1 MIVVAGRRDVRKP
14 GPGDTRTPP
23 LARLKVGTKLMLL
36 VLLPVCVLLGF
47 TGLTALADWHAASQ
61 LQDFR
66 AATRLSFATA
76 GVAGQL
82 ATERTAA
89 AMVRL
94 RPGAQAQ
101 AGLGAA
107 QRDVNQALHQA
118 QDNAADWHGSI
129 DVAGR
134 LAMARKQ
141 LAALRLRVAGGS
153 LSVPDISTS
162 YGDRVNELISTAGD
176 LIGVRPPQSSGQTP
190 DAYLAMVQATEAA
203 QRERVDVAAVLGAPR
218 GQMALDQITAT
229 SRWAALEGAELT
241 TFRQNAPGRLA
252 GDLDAVLRTPAGIAV
267 RNIRDGILASPR
279 TTVAHTSLRAWLDVT
294 GTRIG
299 GLSRLESGT
308 ARDLATT
315 AAQDLHAAR
324 AGGLRNLGLLLAVLS
339 VVTAL
344 GLVLRRS
351 ITRPLSEV
359 SEGART
365 LSSGDLAFDVSYAG
379 RDEIGDVAAAFRDLH
394 VTAERLATEIR
405 ATNAA
410 IGASR
415 LDHRADVGAFEGTW
429 AQLLAGMNDTIAAF
443 AGVHGRRRRAE
454 RELEGIFNL
463 SLDLLCIMGKD
474 GYFKRVNPAFER
486 TLGYSA
492 AELLSRPI
500 LDFVHPD
507 DRETTRQAHDGEDIA
522 GFENRYVRSD
532 GAERWL
538 QWSARPV
545 PEEGLVYAAAR
556 DVTDARRAG
565 QEQAALRRVATLV
578 AKRVAPAELF
588 DAVVTE
594 MHLLLGAENT
604 RLLRYEPDHTVTVVA
619 ARSEAGGNAPGTR
632 YSLEGESVSATVWR
646 TGRPARLDHFG
657 GPPGSAAEVLIQ
669 LGIRSAAGAPI
680 LVEDRLWGVMVA
692 GWIRH
697 QPVTGIEDRIAQFT
711 DLVATAISNAQAR
724 SDLAASRARIVA
736 ASDQTRRRIERD
748 LHDGVQQRLVSLGL
762 GLRAAQ
768 TAVPTGQ
775 PGLRQEL
782 ARLARGTAEIL
793 EELREMSRGIHP
805 AILSLGGLGPALK
818 ALTRRS
824 AVPVRL
830 DVRVQARLPE
840 RAEVAAYFVVSEAL
854 ANVAKH
860 ARASVVEVLAEV
872 RDGVLV
878 VSISDDGIGGA
889 DPSRGSGLIGL
900 TDRVQ
905 ASGGTISISS
915 HAGAG
920 TRITAELPVDAG

>member
-1 MIVVAGRRDVRKP
+1 VRKLDP
-14 GPGDTRTPP
+14 GRITP

-47 TGLTALADWHAASQ
+47 TGFTALADWHAATQ

-89 AMVRL
+89 AVVRL

-118 QDNAADWHGSI
+118 QDRAADWNGTV

-134 LAMARKQ
+134 LAAARKQ

-153 LSVPDISTS
+153 LSVPDISAS
-162 YGDRVNELISTAGD
+162 YGARVNDLIGTVGD
-176 LIGVRPPQSSGQTP
+176 LIEHQPPQSSGQGP
-190 DAYLAMVQATEAA
+190 DAYLAMLQAIEAA

-218 GQMALDQITAT
+218 NQMAPDQLTAT
-229 SRWAALEGAELT
+229 SRWATLEGAELG
-241 TFRQNAPGRLA
+241 TFRQSAPGRLA
-252 GDLDAVLRTPAGIAV
+252 ADLEAVLRSPAGIAV
-267 RNIRDGILASPR
+267 RKVRDGILASPR
-279 TTVAHTSLRAWLDVT
+279 TTVAHTSLGAWLDAT

-299 GLSRLESGT
+299 GLGRLESGT

-315 AAQDLHAAR
+315 ASGDLHAAR

-351 ITRPLSEV
+351 ITLPLSEV

-394 VTAERLATEIR
+394 VTAERLVGEIR

-410 IGASR
+410 ISDNR

-429 AQLLAGMNDTIAAF
+429 AHLLAGMNDTTTAF
-443 AGVHGRRRRAE
+443 A
-454 RELEGIFNL
+454 
-463 SLDLLCIMGKD
+463 
-474 GYFKRVNPAFER
+474 
-486 TLGYSA
+486 
-492 AELLSRPI
+492 
-500 LDFVHPD
+500 
-507 DRETTRQAHDGEDIA
+507 
-522 GFENRYVRSD
+522 
-532 GAERWL
+532 
-538 QWSARPV
+538 
-545 PEEGLVYAAAR
+545 
-556 DVTDARRAG
+556 
-565 QEQAALRRVATLV
+565 
-578 AKRVAPAELF
+578 
-588 DAVVTE
+588 
-594 MHLLLGAENT
+594 
-604 RLLRYEPDHTVTVVA
+604 RLHR
-619 ARSEAGGNAPGTR
+619 
-632 YSLEGESVSATVWR
+632 
-646 TGRPARLDHFG
+646 
-657 GPPGSAAEVLIQ
+657 
-669 LGIRSAAGAPI
+669 
-680 LVEDRLWGVMVA
+680 
-692 GWIRH
+692 
-697 QPVTGIEDRIAQFT
+697 
-711 DLVATAISNAQAR
+711 
-724 SDLAASRARIVA
+724 DLAASRARIVA
-736 ASDQTRRRIERD
+736 ASDQARRRIEHD
-748 LHDGVQQRLVSLGL
+748 LHDGAQQRLVSLGL

-768 TAVPTGQ
+768 KAVPPGQ

-793 EELREMSRGIHP
+793 EELREISRGIHP

-818 ALTRRS
+818 ALARRS
-824 AVPVRL
+824 PVPVQL

-860 ARASVVEVLAEV
+860 ARASVVQVQVEV
-872 RDGVLV
+872 RDGALA
-878 VSISDDGIGGA
+878 VSIRDDGIGGA
-889 DPSRGSGLIGL
+889 DPSRGSGLVGL
-900 TDRVQ
+900 TDRVE

-920 TRITAELPVDAG
+920 TQITAELPVDAS

>member
-1 MIVVAGRRDVRKP
+1 MRKP
-14 GPGDTRTPP
+14 DPGRIAP

-47 TGLTALADWHAASQ
+47 TGFTALADWHAASQ
-61 LQDFR
+61 LQDFQ

-76 GVAGQL
+76 GVADQL

-118 QDNAADWHGSI
+118 QDSAADWHGSV
-129 DVAGR
+129 DVAAR
-134 LAMARKQ
+134 LAVARKQ
-141 LAALRLRVAGGS
+141 LTALRLRAAGGS

-162 YGDRVNELISTAGD
+162 YGTRVND
-176 LIGVRPPQSSGQTP
+176 LIGTVGNLIEDRPPQSSGQTP
-190 DAYLAMVQATEAA
+190 GAYLAMLQAIEAA

-218 GQMALDQITAT
+218 DQTALDQMTAT
-229 SRWAALEGAELT
+229 SRWATLEGAELG

-252 GDLDAVLRTPAGIAV
+252 ADLDAVLRTPAGIAV
-267 RNIRDGILASPR
+267 RTVRGDILARPR
-279 TTVAHTSLRAWLDVT
+279 AAVAHTSLEAWLNAT

-299 GLSRLESGT
+299 GLGRLESGT
-308 ARDLATT
+308 GRDLATT
-315 AAQDLHAAR
+315 ASRDLHAAR

-351 ITRPLSEV
+351 ITQPLSEV

-394 VTAERLATEIR
+394 VTAERLVGEIR

-410 IGASR
+410 ISDNR
-415 LDHRADVGAFEGTW
+415 LDHRADVGAFEGIW
-429 AQLLAGMNDTIAAF
+429 AHLLAGMNDTIAAF
-443 AGVHGRRRRAE
+443 ARARAE
-454 RELEGIFNL
+454 
-463 SLDLLCIMGKD
+463 
-474 GYFKRVNPAFER
+474 
-486 TLGYSA
+486 
-492 AELLSRPI
+492 
-500 LDFVHPD
+500 
-507 DRETTRQAHDGEDIA
+507 
-522 GFENRYVRSD
+522 
-532 GAERWL
+532 
-538 QWSARPV
+538 
-545 PEEGLVYAAAR
+545 
-556 DVTDARRAG
+556 
-565 QEQAALRRVATLV
+565 
-578 AKRVAPAELF
+578 
-588 DAVVTE
+588 
-594 MHLLLGAENT
+594 
-604 RLLRYEPDHTVTVVA
+604 
-619 ARSEAGGNAPGTR
+619 
-632 YSLEGESVSATVWR
+632 
-646 TGRPARLDHFG
+646 
-657 GPPGSAAEVLIQ
+657 
-669 LGIRSAAGAPI
+669 
-680 LVEDRLWGVMVA
+680 
-692 GWIRH
+692 
-697 QPVTGIEDRIAQFT
+697 
-711 DLVATAISNAQAR
+711 
-724 SDLAASRARIVA
+724 LAASRARIVA
-736 ASDQTRRRIERD
+736 ASDQARRRIEHD
-748 LHDGVQQRLVSLGL
+748 LHDGAQQRLVSLGL

-768 TAVPTGQ
+768 KAVPPGQ

-782 ARLARGTAEIL
+782 GRLARGTAEIL
-793 EELREMSRGIHP
+793 EELREISRGIHP
-805 AILSLGGLGPALK
+805 AILSLGGLGLALK
-818 ALTRRS
+818 ALARRS
-824 AVPVRL
+824 PVPVKL

-860 ARASVVEVLAEV
+860 ARASVVEVQVEV
-872 RDGVLV
+872 RDGALA

-900 TDRVQ
+900 TDRVE

-920 TRITAELPVDAG
+920 TRITAELPIAS

>member
-1 MIVVAGRRDVRKP
+1 VRKP
-14 GPGDTRTPP
+14 DPGRIAP

-47 TGLTALADWHAASQ
+47 TGLTALADWHAASE

-118 QDNAADWHGSI
+118 QDSAADWNGTV

-134 LAMARKQ
+134 LAAARKQ
-141 LAALRLRVAGGS
+141 LAALRFRVAGGS
-153 LSVPDISTS
+153 LSAPDISTS
-162 YGDRVNELISTAGD
+162 YGTRVNDLIGTVGD
-176 LIGVRPPQSSGQTP
+176 LIEDRPLQSSGP
-190 DAYLAMVQATEAA
+190 ASDAYLAMLQAIEAA

-218 GQMALDQITAT
+218 DQTALDQMTAT
-229 SRWAALEGAELT
+229 SRWATLEGAELG
-241 TFRQNAPGRLA
+241 TFRRNAPSRLA
-252 GDLDAVLRTPAGIAV
+252 ADLEAVLRTPAGIAV
-267 RNIRDGILASPR
+267 QKVRDEILARPR
-279 TTVAHTSLRAWLDVT
+279 AAVAHTSLGAWLDAT

-299 GLSRLESGT
+299 GLGRLESGT

-315 AAQDLHAAR
+315 ASRDLHAAR

-359 SEGART
+359 WQGART

-394 VTAERLATEIR
+394 VTAERLVGEIR

-410 IGASR
+410 ISDNR

-429 AQLLAGMNDTIAAF
+429 AQLLAGMNDTTAAF
-443 AGVHGRRRRAE
+443 A
-454 RELEGIFNL
+454 
-463 SLDLLCIMGKD
+463 
-474 GYFKRVNPAFER
+474 
-486 TLGYSA
+486 
-492 AELLSRPI
+492 
-500 LDFVHPD
+500 
-507 DRETTRQAHDGEDIA
+507 
-522 GFENRYVRSD
+522 
-532 GAERWL
+532 
-538 QWSARPV
+538 
-545 PEEGLVYAAAR
+545 
-556 DVTDARRAG
+556 
-565 QEQAALRRVATLV
+565 
-578 AKRVAPAELF
+578 
-588 DAVVTE
+588 
-594 MHLLLGAENT
+594 
-604 RLLRYEPDHTVTVVA
+604 RL
-619 ARSEAGGNAPGTR
+619 
-632 YSLEGESVSATVWR
+632 
-646 TGRPARLDHFG
+646 
-657 GPPGSAAEVLIQ
+657 
-669 LGIRSAAGAPI
+669 
-680 LVEDRLWGVMVA
+680 
-692 GWIRH
+692 H
-697 QPVTGIEDRIAQFT
+697 Q
-711 DLVATAISNAQAR
+711 
-724 SDLAASRARIVA
+724 DLAASRARIVA
-736 ASDQTRRRIERD
+736 ASDQARRRIEHD
-748 LHDGVQQRLVSLGL
+748 LHDGAQQRLVSLGL

-768 TAVPTGQ
+768 KAVPPGQ

-818 ALTRRS
+818 ALARRS
-824 AVPVRL
+824 PVPVKL
-830 DVRVQARLPE
+830 DVRVQARLAE

-854 ANVAKH
+854 VNVAKH
-860 ARASVVEVLAEV
+860 ARASVVEVQVEV
-872 RDGVLV
+872 RDGALA

-900 TDRVQ
+900 TDRVE

>member
-1 MIVVAGRRDVRKP
+1 LRRQGNER
-14 GPGDTRTPP
+14 TRTPP

-47 TGLTALADWHAASQ
+47 TSLTALADWHAAGQ
-61 LQDFR
+61 LQAFR
-66 AATRLSFATA
+66 AASRLSFATA
-76 GVAGQL
+76 GVAGHL

-89 AMVRL
+89 ALVRL

-107 QRDVNQALHQA
+107 QRGVNQALHQA
-118 QDNAADWHGSI
+118 QDSAADWNGTV

-134 LAMARKQ
+134 LATARER
-141 LAALRLRVAGGS
+141 LAALRHQVAGGS

-162 YGDRVNELISTAGD
+162 YGARVNDLISTVGD
-176 LIGVRPPQSSGQTP
+176 LIEAQPPQNSGQAP
-190 DAYLAMVQATEAA
+190 EAYLAILQAVEAA
-203 QRERVDVAAVLGAPR
+203 QRERVDVAAALGAPR
-218 GQMALDQITAT
+218 DQMALDQATAT
-229 SRWAALEGAELT
+229 SRWTTLEGAELG
-241 TFRQNAPGRLA
+241 TFRQNAPERLNT
-252 GDLDAVLRTPAGIAV
+252 DLDAVLRTPAAIAV
-267 RNIRDGILASPR
+267 RNVRAGILARPR
-279 TTVAHTSLRAWLDVT
+279 TTVTRTSLGAWLDAT

-299 GLSRLESGT
+299 GLGRLESGT

-315 AAQDLHAAR
+315 AAGDLHAAR
-324 AGGLRNLGLLLAVLS
+324 AGGLRNLGLSLAVLS

-365 LSSGDLAFDVSYAG
+365 LSGGDLAFDVSYAG

-394 VTAERLATEIR
+394 VTAERLAGEIR

-410 IGASR
+410 IGDNR
-415 LDHRADVGAFEGTW
+415 LDHRADVSAFEGTW
-429 AQLLAGMNDTIAAF
+429 TQLLAGMNDTTAAF
-443 AGVHGRRRRAE
+443 ARMH
-454 RELEGIFNL
+454 
-463 SLDLLCIMGKD
+463 
-474 GYFKRVNPAFER
+474 
-486 TLGYSA
+486 
-492 AELLSRPI
+492 
-500 LDFVHPD
+500 
-507 DRETTRQAHDGEDIA
+507 
-522 GFENRYVRSD
+522 
-532 GAERWL
+532 
-538 QWSARPV
+538 
-545 PEEGLVYAAAR
+545 
-556 DVTDARRAG
+556 

-578 AKRVAPAELF
+578 AERVAPAELF
-588 DAVVTE
+588 DAVVAE

-619 ARSEAGGNAPGTR
+619 ARSGAAGNRPGTR
-632 YSLEGESVSATVWR
+632 YSLEGESVSAAVWR

-657 GPPGSAAEVLIQ
+657 GPPGSAAEVLIRM
-669 LGIRSAAGAPI
+669 GIRSAAGAPI
-680 LVEDRLWGVMVA
+680 LVENRLWGVMVA
-692 GWIRH
+692 AWTRH
-697 QPVTGIEDRIAQFT
+697 QPVSGIEDRIAQFT
-711 DLVATAISNAQAR
+711 DLVAIAISDAQAR
-724 SDLAASRARIVA
+724 ADLAASRARVVA

-748 LHDGVQQRLVSLGL
+748 LHDGAQQRLVSLGL

-768 TAVPTGQ
+768 KAVPPGQ

-818 ALTRRS
+818 ALARRS
-824 AVPVRL
+824 PVPVQL

-860 ARASVVEVLAEV
+860 ARASVVQVQVEV
-872 RDGVLV
+872 RDGALT
-878 VSISDDGIGGA
+878 VSIRDDGVGGA

-900 TDRVQ
+900 TDRVE

-920 TRITAELPVDAG
+920 TQITAELPVSAS

>member
-1 MIVVAGRRDVRKP
+1 
-14 GPGDTRTPP
+14 
-23 LARLKVGTKLMLL
+23 VGTKLMLL

-94 RPGAQAQ
+94 RPGVQAQ

-118 QDNAADWHGSI
+118 QDSAADWHGSI

-141 LAALRLRVAGGS
+141 LAAMRLRVAGGS

-162 YGDRVNELISTAGD
+162 YGTRVNELISTAGD
-176 LIGVRPPQSSGQTP
+176 LIGVRPPQSSGQAP
-190 DAYLAMVQATEAA
+190 DAYLAMVQAIEAA

-218 GQMALDQITAT
+218 AQMALDQITAT
-229 SRWAALEGAELT
+229 SRWAALEGAELA

-267 RNIRDGILASPR
+267 RNVRDGILASPR
-279 TTVAHTSLRAWLDVT
+279 TTVAHTTLGEWLDAT

-299 GLSRLESGT
+299 GLSQLESGT

-379 RDEIGDVAAAFRDLH
+379 RDEIGDVAAAFRDLR
-394 VTAERLATEIR
+394 VTAERLAAEIR

-410 IGASR
+410 IGASQ

-429 AQLLAGMNDTIAAF
+429 AQLLAGMNDTTSAF
-443 AGVHGRRRRAE
+443 A
-454 RELEGIFNL
+454 
-463 SLDLLCIMGKD
+463 
-474 GYFKRVNPAFER
+474 
-486 TLGYSA
+486 
-492 AELLSRPI
+492 
-500 LDFVHPD
+500 
-507 DRETTRQAHDGEDIA
+507 
-522 GFENRYVRSD
+522 
-532 GAERWL
+532 
-538 QWSARPV
+538 
-545 PEEGLVYAAAR
+545 
-556 DVTDARRAG
+556 
-565 QEQAALRRVATLV
+565 
-578 AKRVAPAELF
+578 
-588 DAVVTE
+588 
-594 MHLLLGAENT
+594 
-604 RLLRYEPDHTVTVVA
+604 RL
-619 ARSEAGGNAPGTR
+619 
-632 YSLEGESVSATVWR
+632 
-646 TGRPARLDHFG
+646 
-657 GPPGSAAEVLIQ
+657 
-669 LGIRSAAGAPI
+669 
-680 LVEDRLWGVMVA
+680 
-692 GWIRH
+692 H
-697 QPVTGIEDRIAQFT
+697 Q
-711 DLVATAISNAQAR
+711 
-724 SDLAASRARIVA
+724 DLAASRARIVA

-768 TAVPTGQ
+768 KAVPTAE

-805 AILSLGGLGPALK
+805 ATLSLGGLGPALK

-840 RAEVAAYFVVSEAL
+840 QAEVAAYFVVSEAL

-872 RDGVLV
+872 RDGVLA

-920 TRITAELPVDAG
+920 TRITAELPVSAS

>member
-1 MIVVAGRRDVRKP
+1 VRKP
-14 GPGDTRTPP
+14 GRGDTRTPP

-47 TGLTALADWHAASQ
+47 TGVTALADWHAASQ

-66 AATRLSFATA
+66 AATRLSFATV

-94 RPGAQAQ
+94 RPGVQAQ
-101 AGLGAA
+101 AGLGTA

-118 QDNAADWHGSI
+118 QDSAADWHGSI

-162 YGDRVNELISTAGD
+162 YGTRVNELISTAGD
-176 LIGVRPPQSSGQTP
+176 LIGVRPPQSSGQVP
-190 DAYLAMVQATEAA
+190 DAYLAMVQAIEAA

-218 GQMALDQITAT
+218 AQMALDQITAT
-229 SRWAALEGAELT
+229 SRWAALEGAELA

-267 RNIRDGILASPR
+267 RNVRDGILASPR
-279 TTVAHTSLRAWLDVT
+279 TTVAHTTLGEWLDVT

-299 GLSRLESGT
+299 GLSQLESGT

-359 SEGART
+359 WQGART

-379 RDEIGDVAAAFRDLH
+379 SDEIGDVAAAFRDLH
-394 VTAERLATEIR
+394 VTAERLAAEIR

-410 IGASR
+410 IGASQ

-429 AQLLAGMNDTIAAF
+429 AQLLAGMNDTTSAF
-443 AGVHGRRRRAE
+443 A
-454 RELEGIFNL
+454 
-463 SLDLLCIMGKD
+463 
-474 GYFKRVNPAFER
+474 
-486 TLGYSA
+486 
-492 AELLSRPI
+492 
-500 LDFVHPD
+500 
-507 DRETTRQAHDGEDIA
+507 
-522 GFENRYVRSD
+522 
-532 GAERWL
+532 
-538 QWSARPV
+538 
-545 PEEGLVYAAAR
+545 
-556 DVTDARRAG
+556 
-565 QEQAALRRVATLV
+565 
-578 AKRVAPAELF
+578 
-588 DAVVTE
+588 
-594 MHLLLGAENT
+594 
-604 RLLRYEPDHTVTVVA
+604 RL
-619 ARSEAGGNAPGTR
+619 
-632 YSLEGESVSATVWR
+632 
-646 TGRPARLDHFG
+646 
-657 GPPGSAAEVLIQ
+657 
-669 LGIRSAAGAPI
+669 
-680 LVEDRLWGVMVA
+680 
-692 GWIRH
+692 H
-697 QPVTGIEDRIAQFT
+697 Q
-711 DLVATAISNAQAR
+711 
-724 SDLAASRARIVA
+724 DLAASRARIVA

-768 TAVPTGQ
+768 KAVPAGE

-793 EELREMSRGIHP
+793 DELREMSRGIHP
-805 AILSLGGLGPALK
+805 ATLSLGGLGPALK

-824 AVPVRL
+824 AVPVKL

-840 RAEVAAYFVVSEAL
+840 QAEVAAYFVVSEAL

-872 RDGVLV
+872 RDGVLA

-905 ASGGTISISS
+905 ASGGTISITS
-915 HAGAG
+915 HPGAG
-920 TRITAELPVDAG
+920 TRITAELPVGTSLRPA

>member
-1 MIVVAGRRDVRKP
+1 MRKSDPGRIA
-14 GPGDTRTPP
+14 P

-36 VLLPVCVLLGF
+36 VLLPVGVLLGF
-47 TGLTALADWHAASQ
+47 TGVTALADWHAASQ

-89 AMVRL
+89 ARVRL
-94 RPGAQAQ
+94 RPGAQAH

-107 QRDVNQALHQA
+107 QRDVNEALRQA
-118 QDNAADWHGSI
+118 QDRAADWNGTV

-134 LAMARKQ
+134 LAAARKQ
-141 LAALRLRVAGGS
+141 LAALRLRVADGS

-162 YGDRVNELISTAGD
+162 YGARVNDLIGTVGD
-176 LIGVRPPQSSGQTP
+176 LIEDRPLQSSGQAS
-190 DAYLAMVQATEAA
+190 DAYLAMVQAIEAA

-218 GQMALDQITAT
+218 DQTALDQVTAT
-229 SRWAALEGAELT
+229 SRWATLEGAEFG

-252 GDLDAVLRTPAGIAV
+252 ADLETVLRTPAAIAV
-267 RNIRDGILASPR
+267 RKVRDEILASPR
-279 TTVAHTSLRAWLDVT
+279 AAVAHTSLGGWLDAT

-299 GLSRLESGT
+299 GLGRVESGT
-308 ARDLATT
+308 ARALATT
-315 AAQDLHAAR
+315 ASRDLHAAR

-359 SEGART
+359 WQGART

-394 VTAERLATEIR
+394 VTAERLVGEIR
-405 ATNAA
+405 ATNVA
-410 IGASR
+410 ISDNR

-443 AGVHGRRRRAE
+443 A
-454 RELEGIFNL
+454 
-463 SLDLLCIMGKD
+463 
-474 GYFKRVNPAFER
+474 
-486 TLGYSA
+486 
-492 AELLSRPI
+492 
-500 LDFVHPD
+500 
-507 DRETTRQAHDGEDIA
+507 
-522 GFENRYVRSD
+522 
-532 GAERWL
+532 
-538 QWSARPV
+538 
-545 PEEGLVYAAAR
+545 
-556 DVTDARRAG
+556 
-565 QEQAALRRVATLV
+565 
-578 AKRVAPAELF
+578 
-588 DAVVTE
+588 
-594 MHLLLGAENT
+594 
-604 RLLRYEPDHTVTVVA
+604 
-619 ARSEAGGNAPGTR
+619 
-632 YSLEGESVSATVWR
+632 
-646 TGRPARLDHFG
+646 
-657 GPPGSAAEVLIQ
+657 
-669 LGIRSAAGAPI
+669 
-680 LVEDRLWGVMVA
+680 
-692 GWIRH
+692 
-697 QPVTGIEDRIAQFT
+697 
-711 DLVATAISNAQAR
+711 QAR
-724 SDLAASRARIVA
+724 ADLAASRARIVA
-736 ASDQTRRRIERD
+736 ASDQARRRIERD
-748 LHDGVQQRLVSLGL
+748 LHDGAQQRLVSLGL

-768 TAVPTGQ
+768 KAVPPGQ

-782 ARLARGTAEIL
+782 ARLASGTAEIL
-793 EELREMSRGIHP
+793 GELREMSRGIHP
-805 AILSLGGLGPALK
+805 AILSLGGLGPGLK
-818 ALTRRS
+818 ALARRS
-824 AVPVRL
+824 PVPVKL
-830 DVRVQARLPE
+830 DIRVQARLPE

-860 ARASVVEVLAEV
+860 ARASVVEVQAEM
-872 RDGVLV
+872 RDGALA

-900 TDRVQ
+900 TDRVE

>member
-1 MIVVAGRRDVRKP
+1 VPKPDPGRIA
-14 GPGDTRTPP
+14 P

-47 TGLTALADWHAASQ
+47 TGFTALADWHAASQ
-61 LQDFR
+61 LQDFQ

-76 GVAGQL
+76 GVADQL

-107 QRDVNQALHQA
+107 QRGVNQALHQA
-118 QDNAADWHGSI
+118 QDSAADWHGSV
-129 DVAGR
+129 DVAAR
-134 LAMARKQ
+134 LAVARKQ
-141 LAALRLRVAGGS
+141 LTALRLRAAGGS

-162 YGDRVNELISTAGD
+162 YGTRVND
-176 LIGVRPPQSSGQTP
+176 LIGTVGNLIEDRPPQSSGQTP
-190 DAYLAMVQATEAA
+190 DAYLAMLQAIEAG

-218 GQMALDQITAT
+218 NQMALDQMTAT
-229 SRWAALEGAELT
+229 SRWATLEGAELG

-252 GDLDAVLRTPAGIAV
+252 ADLDAVLRTPAGIAV
-267 RNIRDGILASPR
+267 RTVRDEILARPR
-279 TTVAHTSLRAWLDVT
+279 AAVAHTSLEAWLNAT

-299 GLSRLESGT
+299 GLGRLESGT
-308 ARDLATT
+308 GRDLATT
-315 AAQDLHAAR
+315 ASQDLHAAR

-351 ITRPLSEV
+351 ITQPLSEV

-394 VTAERLATEIR
+394 VTAERLVGEIR

-410 IGASR
+410 ISDNR

-429 AQLLAGMNDTIAAF
+429 AHLLAGMNDTIAAF
-443 AGVHGRRRRAE
+443 ARA
-454 RELEGIFNL
+454 
-463 SLDLLCIMGKD
+463 
-474 GYFKRVNPAFER
+474 
-486 TLGYSA
+486 
-492 AELLSRPI
+492 
-500 LDFVHPD
+500 
-507 DRETTRQAHDGEDIA
+507 
-522 GFENRYVRSD
+522 
-532 GAERWL
+532 
-538 QWSARPV
+538 
-545 PEEGLVYAAAR
+545 
-556 DVTDARRAG
+556 RA
-565 QEQAALRRVATLV
+565 
-578 AKRVAPAELF
+578 
-588 DAVVTE
+588 
-594 MHLLLGAENT
+594 
-604 RLLRYEPDHTVTVVA
+604 
-619 ARSEAGGNAPGTR
+619 
-632 YSLEGESVSATVWR
+632 
-646 TGRPARLDHFG
+646 
-657 GPPGSAAEVLIQ
+657 
-669 LGIRSAAGAPI
+669 
-680 LVEDRLWGVMVA
+680 
-692 GWIRH
+692 
-697 QPVTGIEDRIAQFT
+697 
-711 DLVATAISNAQAR
+711 
-724 SDLAASRARIVA
+724 DLAASRARIVA
-736 ASDQTRRRIERD
+736 ASDQARRRIEHD
-748 LHDGVQQRLVSLGL
+748 LHDGAQQRLVSLGL

-768 TAVPTGQ
+768 KAVPPGQ

-782 ARLARGTAEIL
+782 GRLARGTAEIL
-793 EELREMSRGIHP
+793 EELREISRGIHP
-805 AILSLGGLGPALK
+805 AILSLGGLGLALK
-818 ALTRRS
+818 ALARRS
-824 AVPVRL
+824 PVPVKL

-860 ARASVVEVLAEV
+860 ARASVVEVQVQV
-872 RDGVLV
+872 RDGALA

-900 TDRVQ
+900 TDRVE

-920 TRITAELPVDAG
+920 TRITAELPIAS

>member
-1 MIVVAGRRDVRKP
+1 MRKP
-14 GPGDTRTPP
+14 DPGRIAP

-47 TGLTALADWHAASQ
+47 TGFTALADWHAASQ

-118 QDNAADWHGSI
+118 QDRAADWHGSV

-134 LAMARKQ
+134 LALARKQ
-141 LAALRLRVAGGS
+141 LAALRLRAAGGS
-153 LSVPDISTS
+153 LSVPDISAS
-162 YGDRVNELISTAGD
+162 YGTRVNDLIGTVGD
-176 LIGVRPPQSSGQTP
+176 LIEDQPPQSSGQTP
-190 DAYLAMVQATEAA
+190 DAYLAMLQAIEAA

-218 GQMALDQITAT
+218 DQTALDQITAT
-229 SRWAALEGAELT
+229 SRWATLEGAELG

-252 GDLDAVLRTPAGIAV
+252 ADLDAVLRTPAGIAV
-267 RNIRDGILASPR
+267 RTVRADILARPR
-279 TTVAHTSLRAWLDVT
+279 AAVAHTSLGAWLNAT

-299 GLSRLESGT
+299 GLGRLESGT
-308 ARDLATT
+308 GRDLATT
-315 AAQDLHAAR
+315 ASRDLHAAR

-351 ITRPLSEV
+351 ITQPLSEV

-394 VTAERLATEIR
+394 VTAERLVGEIR

-410 IGASR
+410 ISDNR

-429 AQLLAGMNDTIAAF
+429 AHLLAGMNDTIAAF
-443 AGVHGRRRRAE
+443 ARA
-454 RELEGIFNL
+454 
-463 SLDLLCIMGKD
+463 
-474 GYFKRVNPAFER
+474 
-486 TLGYSA
+486 
-492 AELLSRPI
+492 
-500 LDFVHPD
+500 
-507 DRETTRQAHDGEDIA
+507 
-522 GFENRYVRSD
+522 
-532 GAERWL
+532 
-538 QWSARPV
+538 
-545 PEEGLVYAAAR
+545 
-556 DVTDARRAG
+556 RA
-565 QEQAALRRVATLV
+565 
-578 AKRVAPAELF
+578 
-588 DAVVTE
+588 
-594 MHLLLGAENT
+594 
-604 RLLRYEPDHTVTVVA
+604 
-619 ARSEAGGNAPGTR
+619 
-632 YSLEGESVSATVWR
+632 
-646 TGRPARLDHFG
+646 
-657 GPPGSAAEVLIQ
+657 
-669 LGIRSAAGAPI
+669 
-680 LVEDRLWGVMVA
+680 
-692 GWIRH
+692 
-697 QPVTGIEDRIAQFT
+697 
-711 DLVATAISNAQAR
+711 
-724 SDLAASRARIVA
+724 DLAASRARIVA
-736 ASDQTRRRIERD
+736 ASDQARRRIEHD
-748 LHDGVQQRLVSLGL
+748 LHDGAQQRLVSLGL

-768 TAVPTGQ
+768 KAVPPGQ
-775 PGLRQEL
+775 PGLREEL
-782 ARLARGTAEIL
+782 GRLARGTAEIL
-793 EELREMSRGIHP
+793 EELREISRGIHP
-805 AILSLGGLGPALK
+805 AVLSLGGLGLALK
-818 ALTRRS
+818 ALARRS
-824 AVPVRL
+824 PVPVKL
-830 DVRVQARLPE
+830 DVRVQSRLPE

-860 ARASVVEVLAEV
+860 ARASVVEVQVEV
-872 RDGVLV
+872 RDGALA

-900 TDRVQ
+900 TDRVE

-920 TRITAELPVDAG
+920 TQITAQLPIAS

>member
-1 MIVVAGRRDVRKP
+1 MRKP
-14 GPGDTRTPP
+14 DPGRIAP

-47 TGLTALADWHAASQ
+47 TGFTALADWHAASQ

-118 QDNAADWHGSI
+118 QDRAADWHGSV

-134 LAMARKQ
+134 LALARKQ
-141 LAALRLRVAGGS
+141 LAALRLRAAGGS
-153 LSVPDISTS
+153 LSVPDISAS
-162 YGDRVNELISTAGD
+162 YGTRVNDLIGTVGD
-176 LIGVRPPQSSGQTP
+176 LIEDRPPQSSGQTP
-190 DAYLAMVQATEAA
+190 DAYLAMLQAIEAA

-218 GQMALDQITAT
+218 DQTALDQITAT
-229 SRWAALEGAELT
+229 SRWATLEGAELA

-252 GDLDAVLRTPAGIAV
+252 ADLDAVLRTPAGIAV
-267 RNIRDGILASPR
+267 RTVRDDILARPR
-279 TTVAHTSLRAWLDVT
+279 AAVAHTSLGAWLNAT

-299 GLSRLESGT
+299 GLGQLESGT
-308 ARDLATT
+308 GRDLAIT
-315 AAQDLHAAR
+315 ASRDLHAAR

-351 ITRPLSEV
+351 ITQPLSEV

-394 VTAERLATEIR
+394 VTAERLVDEIR

-410 IGASR
+410 ISDNR
-415 LDHRADVGAFEGTW
+415 LDYRADVAAFEGTW
-429 AQLLAGMNDTIAAF
+429 AHLLAGMNDTIAAF
-443 AGVHGRRRRAE
+443 ARA
-454 RELEGIFNL
+454 
-463 SLDLLCIMGKD
+463 
-474 GYFKRVNPAFER
+474 
-486 TLGYSA
+486 
-492 AELLSRPI
+492 
-500 LDFVHPD
+500 
-507 DRETTRQAHDGEDIA
+507 
-522 GFENRYVRSD
+522 
-532 GAERWL
+532 
-538 QWSARPV
+538 
-545 PEEGLVYAAAR
+545 
-556 DVTDARRAG
+556 RA
-565 QEQAALRRVATLV
+565 
-578 AKRVAPAELF
+578 
-588 DAVVTE
+588 
-594 MHLLLGAENT
+594 
-604 RLLRYEPDHTVTVVA
+604 
-619 ARSEAGGNAPGTR
+619 
-632 YSLEGESVSATVWR
+632 
-646 TGRPARLDHFG
+646 
-657 GPPGSAAEVLIQ
+657 
-669 LGIRSAAGAPI
+669 
-680 LVEDRLWGVMVA
+680 
-692 GWIRH
+692 
-697 QPVTGIEDRIAQFT
+697 
-711 DLVATAISNAQAR
+711 
-724 SDLAASRARIVA
+724 DLAASRARIVA
-736 ASDQTRRRIERD
+736 ASDQARRRIERD
-748 LHDGVQQRLVSLGL
+748 LHDGAQQRLVSLGL
-762 GLRAAQ
+762 SLRAAQ
-768 TAVPTGQ
+768 KAVPPGQ
-775 PGLRQEL
+775 PVLREEL
-782 ARLARGTAEIL
+782 GRLARGTAEIL
-793 EELREMSRGIHP
+793 EELREISRGIHP
-805 AILSLGGLGPALK
+805 AVLSLGGLGLALK
-818 ALTRRS
+818 ALARRS
-824 AVPVRL
+824 PVPVKL

-860 ARASVVEVLAEV
+860 ARASVVEVQVEV
-872 RDGVLV
+872 RDGALA

-900 TDRVQ
+900 TDRVE

-920 TRITAELPVDAG
+920 TQITAQLPIAS

>member
-1 MIVVAGRRDVRKP
+1 MRKP
-14 GPGDTRTPP
+14 DPGRIAP

-47 TGLTALADWHAASQ
+47 TGFTALADWHAASQ

-118 QDNAADWHGSI
+118 QDRAADWHGSV

-134 LAMARKQ
+134 LALARKQ
-141 LAALRLRVAGGS
+141 LAALRLRAAGGS
-153 LSVPDISTS
+153 LSVPDISAS
-162 YGDRVNELISTAGD
+162 YGTRVNDLIGTVGD
-176 LIGVRPPQSSGQTP
+176 LIEDRPPQSSGQTP
-190 DAYLAMVQATEAA
+190 DAYLAMLQAIEAA

-218 GQMALDQITAT
+218 DQTALDQITAT
-229 SRWAALEGAELT
+229 SRWATLEGAELG

-252 GDLDAVLRTPAGIAV
+252 ADLAAVLRTPAGIAV
-267 RNIRDGILASPR
+267 RTVRDDILARPR
-279 TTVAHTSLRAWLDVT
+279 AAVAHTSLGAWLNAT

-299 GLSRLESGT
+299 GLGQLESGT
-308 ARDLATT
+308 GRDLATT
-315 AAQDLHAAR
+315 ASRDLHAAR
-324 AGGLRNLGLLLAVLS
+324 AGGVRNLGLLLAVLS

-351 ITRPLSEV
+351 ITQPLSEV

-394 VTAERLATEIR
+394 VTAERLVDEIR

-410 IGASR
+410 ISDNR

-429 AQLLAGMNDTIAAF
+429 AHLLAGMNDTIAAF
-443 AGVHGRRRRAE
+443 ARA
-454 RELEGIFNL
+454 
-463 SLDLLCIMGKD
+463 
-474 GYFKRVNPAFER
+474 
-486 TLGYSA
+486 
-492 AELLSRPI
+492 
-500 LDFVHPD
+500 
-507 DRETTRQAHDGEDIA
+507 
-522 GFENRYVRSD
+522 
-532 GAERWL
+532 
-538 QWSARPV
+538 
-545 PEEGLVYAAAR
+545 
-556 DVTDARRAG
+556 RA
-565 QEQAALRRVATLV
+565 
-578 AKRVAPAELF
+578 
-588 DAVVTE
+588 
-594 MHLLLGAENT
+594 
-604 RLLRYEPDHTVTVVA
+604 
-619 ARSEAGGNAPGTR
+619 
-632 YSLEGESVSATVWR
+632 
-646 TGRPARLDHFG
+646 
-657 GPPGSAAEVLIQ
+657 
-669 LGIRSAAGAPI
+669 
-680 LVEDRLWGVMVA
+680 
-692 GWIRH
+692 
-697 QPVTGIEDRIAQFT
+697 
-711 DLVATAISNAQAR
+711 
-724 SDLAASRARIVA
+724 DLAASRARIVA
-736 ASDQTRRRIERD
+736 ASDQARRRIERD
-748 LHDGVQQRLVSLGL
+748 LHDGAQQRLVSLGL
-762 GLRAAQ
+762 SLRAAQ
-768 TAVPTGQ
+768 KAVPPGQ

-782 ARLARGTAEIL
+782 GRLARGTAEIL
-793 EELREMSRGIHP
+793 EELREISRGIHP
-805 AILSLGGLGPALK
+805 AVLSLGGLGLALK
-818 ALTRRS
+818 ALARRS
-824 AVPVRL
+824 PVPVKL

-860 ARASVVEVLAEV
+860 ARASVVEVQVEV
-872 RDGVLV
+872 RDGALA

-900 TDRVQ
+900 TDRVE

-920 TRITAELPVDAG
+920 TQITAQLPIAS

>member
-1 MIVVAGRRDVRKP
+1 MRKP
-14 GPGDTRTPP
+14 DPGRIAP

-47 TGLTALADWHAASQ
+47 TGFTALADWHAASQ

-118 QDNAADWHGSI
+118 QDRAADWHGSV

-134 LAMARKQ
+134 LALARKQ
-141 LAALRLRVAGGS
+141 LAALRLRAAGGS
-153 LSVPDISTS
+153 LSVPDISAS
-162 YGDRVNELISTAGD
+162 YGTRVNDLIGTVGD
-176 LIGVRPPQSSGQTP
+176 LIEDRPPQSSGQTP
-190 DAYLAMVQATEAA
+190 DAYLAMLQAIEAA

-218 GQMALDQITAT
+218 DQTALDQITAT
-229 SRWAALEGAELT
+229 SRWATLEGAELG

-252 GDLDAVLRTPAGIAV
+252 ADLDAVLRTPAGIAV
-267 RNIRDGILASPR
+267 RTVRDDILARPR
-279 TTVAHTSLRAWLDVT
+279 AAVAHTSLGAWLNAT

-299 GLSRLESGT
+299 GLGQLESGT
-308 ARDLATT
+308 GRDLATT
-315 AAQDLHAAR
+315 ASRDLHAAR
-324 AGGLRNLGLLLAVLS
+324 AGGVRNLGLLLAVLS

-351 ITRPLSEV
+351 ITQPLSEV

-394 VTAERLATEIR
+394 VTAERLVDEIR

-410 IGASR
+410 ISDNR

-429 AQLLAGMNDTIAAF
+429 AHLLAGMNDTIAAF
-443 AGVHGRRRRAE
+443 ARA
-454 RELEGIFNL
+454 
-463 SLDLLCIMGKD
+463 
-474 GYFKRVNPAFER
+474 
-486 TLGYSA
+486 
-492 AELLSRPI
+492 
-500 LDFVHPD
+500 
-507 DRETTRQAHDGEDIA
+507 
-522 GFENRYVRSD
+522 
-532 GAERWL
+532 
-538 QWSARPV
+538 
-545 PEEGLVYAAAR
+545 
-556 DVTDARRAG
+556 RA
-565 QEQAALRRVATLV
+565 
-578 AKRVAPAELF
+578 
-588 DAVVTE
+588 
-594 MHLLLGAENT
+594 
-604 RLLRYEPDHTVTVVA
+604 
-619 ARSEAGGNAPGTR
+619 
-632 YSLEGESVSATVWR
+632 
-646 TGRPARLDHFG
+646 
-657 GPPGSAAEVLIQ
+657 
-669 LGIRSAAGAPI
+669 
-680 LVEDRLWGVMVA
+680 
-692 GWIRH
+692 
-697 QPVTGIEDRIAQFT
+697 
-711 DLVATAISNAQAR
+711 
-724 SDLAASRARIVA
+724 DLAASRARIVA
-736 ASDQTRRRIERD
+736 ASDQARRRIERD
-748 LHDGVQQRLVSLGL
+748 LHDGAQQRLVSLGL
-762 GLRAAQ
+762 SLRAAQ
-768 TAVPTGQ
+768 KAVPPGQ
-775 PGLRQEL
+775 PGLREEL
-782 ARLARGTAEIL
+782 GRLARGTAEIL
-793 EELREMSRGIHP
+793 EELREISRGIHP
-805 AILSLGGLGPALK
+805 AILSLGGLGLALK
-818 ALTRRS
+818 ALARRS
-824 AVPVRL
+824 PVPVKL

-860 ARASVVEVLAEV
+860 ARASVVEVQVEV
-872 RDGVLV
+872 RDGALA

-900 TDRVQ
+900 TDRVE

-920 TRITAELPVDAG
+920 TQITAQLPIAS

>member
-1 MIVVAGRRDVRKP
+1 VRKP
-14 GPGDTRTPP
+14 DPGRIAP

-47 TGLTALADWHAASQ
+47 TGFTALADWHAASR

-118 QDNAADWHGSI
+118 QDSAADWHGSV

-134 LAMARKQ
+134 LAVAREQ
-141 LAALRLRVAGGS
+141 LLALRLRVAGGS
-153 LSVPDISTS
+153 FSVPDISTS
-162 YGDRVNELISTAGD
+162 YGARVNDLIGTVGD
-176 LIGVRPPQSSGQTP
+176 LIEDQPPQSSGQTP
-190 DAYLAMVQATEAA
+190 DAYLAMLQAVEAA
-203 QRERVDVAAVLGAPR
+203 QRERVDVATVLGAPR
-218 GQMALDQITAT
+218 DQTPLDQMTAT
-229 SRWAALEGAELT
+229 SRWATLEGAELV

-252 GDLDAVLRTPAGIAV
+252 ADLEAVLRTPAGIAV
-267 RNIRDGILASPR
+267 RTVRAEILARPR
-279 TTVAHTSLRAWLDVT
+279 AAVAHTSLEAWLGAT

-299 GLSRLESGT
+299 GLGRLENGT

-315 AAQDLHAAR
+315 ASRDLHAAR

-351 ITRPLSEV
+351 ITQPLSEV
-359 SEGART
+359 SQGART

-394 VTAERLATEIR
+394 VTAERLVGEIR

-410 IGASR
+410 ISDNR

-429 AQLLAGMNDTIAAF
+429 ANLLAGMNDTIAAF
-443 AGVHGRRRRAE
+443 ARA
-454 RELEGIFNL
+454 
-463 SLDLLCIMGKD
+463 
-474 GYFKRVNPAFER
+474 
-486 TLGYSA
+486 
-492 AELLSRPI
+492 
-500 LDFVHPD
+500 
-507 DRETTRQAHDGEDIA
+507 
-522 GFENRYVRSD
+522 
-532 GAERWL
+532 
-538 QWSARPV
+538 
-545 PEEGLVYAAAR
+545 
-556 DVTDARRAG
+556 RA
-565 QEQAALRRVATLV
+565 
-578 AKRVAPAELF
+578 
-588 DAVVTE
+588 
-594 MHLLLGAENT
+594 
-604 RLLRYEPDHTVTVVA
+604 
-619 ARSEAGGNAPGTR
+619 
-632 YSLEGESVSATVWR
+632 
-646 TGRPARLDHFG
+646 
-657 GPPGSAAEVLIQ
+657 
-669 LGIRSAAGAPI
+669 
-680 LVEDRLWGVMVA
+680 
-692 GWIRH
+692 
-697 QPVTGIEDRIAQFT
+697 
-711 DLVATAISNAQAR
+711 
-724 SDLAASRARIVA
+724 DLAASRARIVA
-736 ASDQTRRRIERD
+736 ASDQARRRIEHD
-748 LHDGVQQRLVSLGL
+748 LHDGAQQQLVSLGL

-768 TAVPTGQ
+768 KAVPPGQ
-775 PGLRQEL
+775 PALRQEL
-782 ARLARGTAEIL
+782 GRLARGTAEIL
-793 EELREMSRGIHP
+793 EELREISRGIHP

-818 ALTRRS
+818 ALARRS
-824 AVPVRL
+824 PVPVQL
-830 DVRVQARLPE
+830 DVRVQDRLPE

-860 ARASVVEVLAEV
+860 ARASVVQVQVEV
-872 RDGVLV
+872 RAGALT
-878 VSISDDGIGGA
+878 VSIRDDGIGGA

-900 TDRVQ
+900 TDRVE

-920 TRITAELPVDAG
+920 TQITAQLPIAS

>member
-1 MIVVAGRRDVRKP
+1 MRKP
-14 GPGDTRTPP
+14 DPGRIAP

-47 TGLTALADWHAASQ
+47 TGFTALADWHAASQ

-118 QDNAADWHGSI
+118 QDRAADWHGSV

-134 LAMARKQ
+134 LALARKQ
-141 LAALRLRVAGGS
+141 LAALRLRAAGGS
-153 LSVPDISTS
+153 LSVPDISAS
-162 YGDRVNELISTAGD
+162 YGTRVNDLIGTVGD
-176 LIGVRPPQSSGQTP
+176 LIEDQPPQSSGQTP
-190 DAYLAMVQATEAA
+190 DAYLAMLQAIEAA

-218 GQMALDQITAT
+218 DQTALDQMTAT
-229 SRWAALEGAELT
+229 SRWATLEGAELG

-252 GDLDAVLRTPAGIAV
+252 ADLDAVLRTPAGIAV
-267 RNIRDGILASPR
+267 RTVRDDILARPR
-279 TTVAHTSLRAWLDVT
+279 AAVAHTSLGAWLNAT

-299 GLSRLESGT
+299 GLGRLESGT
-308 ARDLATT
+308 GRDLAIT
-315 AAQDLHAAR
+315 ASRDLHAAR
-324 AGGLRNLGLLLAVLS
+324 AGGVRNLGLLLAVLS

-351 ITRPLSEV
+351 ITQPLSEV

-394 VTAERLATEIR
+394 VTAERLVDEIR

-410 IGASR
+410 ISDNR

-429 AQLLAGMNDTIAAF
+429 AHLLAGMNDTIAAF
-443 AGVHGRRRRAE
+443 ARA
-454 RELEGIFNL
+454 
-463 SLDLLCIMGKD
+463 
-474 GYFKRVNPAFER
+474 
-486 TLGYSA
+486 
-492 AELLSRPI
+492 
-500 LDFVHPD
+500 
-507 DRETTRQAHDGEDIA
+507 
-522 GFENRYVRSD
+522 
-532 GAERWL
+532 
-538 QWSARPV
+538 
-545 PEEGLVYAAAR
+545 
-556 DVTDARRAG
+556 RA
-565 QEQAALRRVATLV
+565 
-578 AKRVAPAELF
+578 
-588 DAVVTE
+588 
-594 MHLLLGAENT
+594 
-604 RLLRYEPDHTVTVVA
+604 
-619 ARSEAGGNAPGTR
+619 
-632 YSLEGESVSATVWR
+632 
-646 TGRPARLDHFG
+646 
-657 GPPGSAAEVLIQ
+657 
-669 LGIRSAAGAPI
+669 
-680 LVEDRLWGVMVA
+680 
-692 GWIRH
+692 
-697 QPVTGIEDRIAQFT
+697 
-711 DLVATAISNAQAR
+711 
-724 SDLAASRARIVA
+724 DLAASRARIVA
-736 ASDQTRRRIERD
+736 ASDQARRQIEHD
-748 LHDGVQQRLVSLGL
+748 LHDGAQQRLVSLGL

-768 TAVPTGQ
+768 KAVPPGQ
-775 PGLRQEL
+775 PVLREEL
-782 ARLARGTAEIL
+782 GRLARGTAEIL
-793 EELREMSRGIHP
+793 EELREISRGIHP
-805 AILSLGGLGPALK
+805 AVLSLGGLGLALK
-818 ALTRRS
+818 ALARRS
-824 AVPVRL
+824 PVPVKL

-860 ARASVVEVLAEV
+860 ARASVVEVQVEV
-872 RDGVLV
+872 RDGALA

-900 TDRVQ
+900 TDRVE

-920 TRITAELPVDAG
+920 TQITAQLPIAS

>member
-1 MIVVAGRRDVRKP
+1 MRKP
-14 GPGDTRTPP
+14 DPGRIAP

-47 TGLTALADWHAASQ
+47 TGFTALADWHAASQ

-118 QDNAADWHGSI
+118 QDRAADWHGSV

-134 LAMARKQ
+134 LALARKQ
-141 LAALRLRVAGGS
+141 LAALRLRAAGGS

-162 YGDRVNELISTAGD
+162 YGTRVNELISTAGD
-176 LIGVRPPQSSGQTP
+176 LIGVRPPQSSGQAP
-190 DAYLAMVQATEAA
+190 DAYLAMVQAIEAA

-218 GQMALDQITAT
+218 DQTALDQITAT
-229 SRWAALEGAELT
+229 SRWATLEGAELG

-252 GDLDAVLRTPAGIAV
+252 ADLDAVLRTPAGIAV
-267 RNIRDGILASPR
+267 RTVRDDILARPR
-279 TTVAHTSLRAWLDVT
+279 AAVAHTSLGAWLNAT

-299 GLSRLESGT
+299 GLGRLESGT
-308 ARDLATT
+308 GRDLATT
-315 AAQDLHAAR
+315 ASRDLHAAR
-324 AGGLRNLGLLLAVLS
+324 AGGVRNLGLLLAVLS

-359 SEGART
+359 WQGART

-394 VTAERLATEIR
+394 VTAERLVDEIR

-410 IGASR
+410 ISDNR

-429 AQLLAGMNDTIAAF
+429 AHLLAGMNDTIAAF
-443 AGVHGRRRRAE
+443 ARA
-454 RELEGIFNL
+454 
-463 SLDLLCIMGKD
+463 
-474 GYFKRVNPAFER
+474 
-486 TLGYSA
+486 
-492 AELLSRPI
+492 
-500 LDFVHPD
+500 
-507 DRETTRQAHDGEDIA
+507 
-522 GFENRYVRSD
+522 
-532 GAERWL
+532 
-538 QWSARPV
+538 
-545 PEEGLVYAAAR
+545 
-556 DVTDARRAG
+556 RA
-565 QEQAALRRVATLV
+565 
-578 AKRVAPAELF
+578 
-588 DAVVTE
+588 
-594 MHLLLGAENT
+594 
-604 RLLRYEPDHTVTVVA
+604 
-619 ARSEAGGNAPGTR
+619 
-632 YSLEGESVSATVWR
+632 
-646 TGRPARLDHFG
+646 
-657 GPPGSAAEVLIQ
+657 
-669 LGIRSAAGAPI
+669 
-680 LVEDRLWGVMVA
+680 
-692 GWIRH
+692 
-697 QPVTGIEDRIAQFT
+697 
-711 DLVATAISNAQAR
+711 
-724 SDLAASRARIVA
+724 DLAASRARIVA
-736 ASDQTRRRIERD
+736 ASDQARRRIERD
-748 LHDGVQQRLVSLGL
+748 LHDGAQQRLVSLGL

-768 TAVPTGQ
+768 KAVPPGQ
-775 PGLRQEL
+775 PGLREEL
-782 ARLARGTAEIL
+782 GRLARGTAEIL
-793 EELREMSRGIHP
+793 EELREISRGIHP
-805 AILSLGGLGPALK
+805 AVLSLGGLGLALK
-818 ALTRRS
+818 ALARRS
-824 AVPVRL
+824 PVPVKL

-860 ARASVVEVLAEV
+860 ARASVVEVQVEV
-872 RDGVLV
+872 RDGALA

-900 TDRVQ
+900 TDRVE

-920 TRITAELPVDAG
+920 TQITAQLPIAS